1 VDWLIGMNNVL
12 DYIEESITETID
24 YDKMAKM
31 VCCSTYEFGRIFSF
45 MAGVSISEYIRRRR
59 LSLAAFD
66 VQDENQ
72 KMVDIAL
79 KYCYESPAS
88 FTRAFR
94 EMHGT
99 SPLTAR
105 KQGLALKTYPKLSF
119 KLTIKGV
126 EEMNFR
132 IVKKDSFK
140 IIGLKGMSSSIAE
153 EGDTLDPLWRN
164 FMDKHD
170 IRLWNKG
177 GESSYYQD
185 PLWQVGAYWNE
196 SHNGETPCIIGAE
209 LGDNKPIAGMDI
221 EEIAASTWAVFTIT
235 SPPAIAADEIYA
247 RIKTEWFPTSSYSRN
262 PKIQNLEIYPPG
274 DANSPDYQWQIWM
287 PVIENGK
294 ER

>member
-1 VDWLIGMNNVL
+1 MDWLAGMNNVL
-12 DYIEESITETID
+12 NYIEENITETID
-24 YDKMAKM
+24 YDKLAKM

-99 SPLTAR
+99 SPMAAR
-105 KQGLALKTYPKLSF
+105 KEGRSLKTYPKLSF
-119 KLTIKGV
+119 KLTIRGM
-126 EEMNFR
+126 EEMSFK

-140 IIGLKGMSSSIAE
+140 IMGLKGMSTSIAE
-153 EGDTLDPLWRN
+153 AGDTLDPLWRN
-164 FMDKHD
+164 FMDNYNR
-170 IRLWNKG
+170 RLWNNG
-177 GESSYYQD
+177 GDNNYYGA

-196 SHNGETPCIIGAE
+196 SKNGETPCIIGAE
-209 LGDNKPIAGMDI
+209 LGDRMMLEGMDI
-221 EEIAASTWAVFTIT
+221 EVIPASSWAVFTINR
-235 SPPAIAADEIYA
+235 PAGAVIDEVYA

-262 PKIQNLEIYPPG
+262 PRIPNLEIYPPG
-274 DANSPDYQWQIWM
+274 DGSSPHYQWEIWM
-287 PVIENGK
+287 PVTENEK
-294 ER
+294 